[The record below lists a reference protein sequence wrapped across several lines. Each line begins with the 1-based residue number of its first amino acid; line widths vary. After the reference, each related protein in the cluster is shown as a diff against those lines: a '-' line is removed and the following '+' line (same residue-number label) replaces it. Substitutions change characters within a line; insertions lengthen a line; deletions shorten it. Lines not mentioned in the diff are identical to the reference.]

1 MGMRER
7 GPDGR
12 GGIASRPSGWPVLR
26 TPKWMLAAGVVLV
39 AGLVLAAVPH
49 RPSTAAA
56 GRRPARDGPRPEH
69 DIESCAGGVSDSIT
83 ALRAIQSGASND
95 VKTAVTIANTAAANC
110 SPANSMP
117 MEDLV
122 QYQAPGSLA
131 SFHVQTAV
139 NDLVTW
145 GFPLAQRV
153 QADVARLVTA
163 KAPDAVKRSDRSAA
177 QGSARARRAARP
189 DQPADRDGQRL
200 AVRSRGTAEPAQ
212 LRGEMV
218 PLRAEIQIGL
228 AAGRPVLHGHTV
240 TYVKDGVH
248 VLQVTGLTKDCNR
261 LCDRAVTIR
270 LTAMCHLTGFM
281 VREDHHCQDLMRPC
295 ADPG

>member
-1 MGMRER
+1 MGMREH

-26 TPKWMLAAGVVLV
+26 TPTWMLAAGAVLV
-39 AGLVLAAVPH
+39 AGLALAAVPH
-49 RPSTAAA
+49 RPSTEQRAADLR
-56 GRRPARDGPRPEH
+56 GMVQNLTT

-153 QADVARLVTA
+153 QTDVASVVTA
-163 KAPDAVKRSDRSAA
+163 KAPDAIT
-177 QGSARARRAARP
+177 RA
-189 DQPADRDGQRL
+189 
-200 AVRSRGTAEPAQ
+200 TAQ
-212 LRGEMV
+212 LRKDQ
-218 PLRAEIQIGL
+218 LALDAQRARIDRLIS
-228 AAGRPVLHGHTV
+228 AASASLSAHV
-240 TYVKDGVH
+240 TPPN
-248 VLQVTGLTKDCNR
+248 L
-261 LCDRAVTIR
+261 
-270 LTAMCHLTGFM
+270 
-281 VREDHHCQDLMRPC
+281 PS
-295 ADPG
+295 

>member
-26 TPKWMLAAGVVLV
+26 TPTWMLATGALLV

-49 RPSTAAA
+49 RPSTEQRAADLR
-56 GRRPARDGPRPEH
+56 GMVQDLTT

-83 ALRAIQSGASND
+83 ALRAIRSGASND

-153 QADVARLVTA
+153 QTDVASLVTA
-163 KAPDAVKRSDRSAA
+163 EAPDAIT
-177 QGSARARRAARP
+177 RA
-189 DQPADRDGQRL
+189 
-200 AVRSRGTAEPAQ
+200 TAQ
-212 LRGEMV
+212 LRKDQ
-218 PLRAEIQIGL
+218 LALDAQRARIDRLIS
-228 AAGRPVLHGHTV
+228 AASASLSA
-240 TYVKDGVH
+240 H
-248 VLQVTGLTKDCNR
+248 VAPPNL
-261 LCDRAVTIR
+261 
-270 LTAMCHLTGFM
+270 
-281 VREDHHCQDLMRPC
+281 PS
-295 ADPG
+295 